1 MEQPKLKGWGPGRL
15 KGLLITFAVMAF
27 VSAGIFWMSTM
38 ATGPSNANADKS
50 TTAEVTSTTS
60 ANPDDAGA
68 PAEGPLTTSQAPVP
82 PPSLPP
88 VTTLPPAEATAKA
101 EEDAAS
107 ALVPQPTAPPQEFT
121 AEATPEEGIT
131 VSVASIEAV
140 KGEGQM
146 PGQISGPSIR
156 FTITL
161 VNDGP
166 AEILTDKVVV
176 NVEGGADSAPA
187 IQLSGPGASLFPEST
202 KPGETSTGTFVF
214 LIPNDQRD
222 QVRIFFNYQV
232 SSPIV
237 AFEGAVPKAQ

>member
-1 MEQPKLKGWGPGRL
+1 MDQPKLQVWGPGRR
-15 KGLLITFAVMAF
+15 KGLLIIVAVIVF

-38 ATGPSNANADKS
+38 ATGPSNANSDKS
-50 TTAEVTSTTS
+50 IT
-60 ANPDDAGA
+60 PGA
-68 PAEGPLTTSQAPVP
+68 PSSAAANSDGADAPAHGPLTSSQAPVP

-88 VTTLPPAEATAKA
+88 VITLPPDEATAKA
-101 EEDAAS
+101 EQDEANA
-107 ALVPQPTAPPQEFT
+107 VIPQPTAPPQDFT
-121 AEATPEEGIT
+121 AKATPEAGIA
-131 VSVASIEAV
+131 VSVGSIEAV

-156 FTITL
+156 FTVTL
-161 VNDGP
+161 VNNGP
-166 AEILTDKVVV
+166 TDILTDKVVV
-176 NVEGGADSAPA
+176 NVESGVDSAPA
-187 IQLSGPGASLFPEST
+187 IQLSGPGASPFPENT